1 MQVLIVEDLQL
12 FVEHVFRPTI
22 ADIFPDAQ
30 IEVVDDED
38 GLRRLLAADRYF
50 DVVLL
55 DLYLRDNQRAP
66 DLALLSRACSQLAE
80 RVIIHSADADP
91 GIVGLLKQAGAFAY
105 IHKNQGVADLKAT
118 LALVLRGNRFFPPH
132 DPPPMNLTA
141 RQLEILAL
149 LSKGTPDKVIAGSLR
164 LSVHT
169 VTKHM
174 KQLRAQFAANNRTS
188 LILKFRKLYP
198 GA

>member
-1 MQVLIVEDLQL
+1 MQVLIVEDLQI
-12 FVEHVFRPTI
+12 FVEHVFRPVAI
-22 ADIFPDAQ
+22 EIFPEPV
-30 IEVVDDED
+30 IEVVDDEI
-38 GLRRLLAADRYF
+38 GLRRLIDAERHF

-66 DLALLSRACSQLAE
+66 DLALLSRVCRQLAD

-105 IHKNQGVADLKAT
+105 IHKNQGLADLKAT

-132 DPPPMNLTA
+132 EPPPMNLTP

-149 LSKGTPDKVIAGSLR
+149 LSKGKADKVIAGSLS

-174 KQLRAQFAANNRTS
+174 KQLRAQFAADNRTA
-188 LILKFRKLYP
+188 LVLKFRKLYP